1 VSETRTIGAQHS
13 PSYILEAINH
23 ITDQPVPRKWMCFF
37 CVAIGT
43 FIAYLDSSI
52 VNIALPS
59 LSRYFEADLSVIEWI
74 VTSYLLMITGLVVIF
89 GRAADIHG
97 RKKLYIFGFVI
108 FTISSALCGA
118 APNVWSLVAFR
129 CLQGVG
135 AASLLAN
142 GTAIVTEVF
151 PQKERG
157 RALGMMASVLAA
169 SAIIGPLL
177 GGFLADNVGWR
188 SIFYVNIPIG
198 IAGVFLAVKEL
209 PTTTTRGTGERF
221 DIGGAITLLGSLSCF
236 LFLINTLSRSD
247 WQITT
252 VVGLAIGMMA
262 LTAAFFTIE
271 TRVKQPLLDL
281 SLFRR
286 RAFSAATAS
295 SYLSFWAMASVSFL
309 LPFYLDRGLGLNRT
323 RSGYI
328 MAPIPIVLV
337 IFAPLGGY
345 LSDRLG
351 ARLISTTG
359 AVINCFGLLC
369 LSTLTTATTPLGVIL
384 RMLPFGIGMGLF
396 QPPNNSA
403 IMGAVPTS
411 RLGIASGMI
420 SAIKNLGSMSGVAVT
435 SLCFTVAQAAAL
447 KQMQTHGLEETLADQ
462 QSFVA
467 AVSAMYLLSA
477 GICSLAVVMSLVRG
491 NKPRGEFEQDV
502 AVEDPK
508 ANVAATP

>member
-1 VSETRTIGAQHS
+1 MEASTHS
-13 PSYILEAINH
+13 N
-23 ITDQPVPRKWMCFF
+23 DQRAPRKWICFF

-52 VNIALPS
+52 VNITLPT
-59 LSRYFEADLSVIEWI
+59 LSRYFQADLSTIEWI
-74 VTSYLLMITGLVVIF
+74 VTSYLLMLTGLVVIF

-97 RKKLYIFGFVI
+97 RKRLYIFGFIV

-118 APNVWSLVAFR
+118 APNVWLLVAFR
-129 CLQGVG
+129 CLQGIG

-151 PQKERG
+151 PPSERG

-198 IAGVFLAVKEL
+198 IAGVRLAVKEL
-209 PTTTTRGTGERF
+209 PSSTTSASGERF
-221 DIGGAITLLGSLSCF
+221 DFGGAITLLGSLSCF
-236 LFLINTLSRSD
+236 LFLINTLSRND
-247 WQITT
+247 WRTDIVTALAVGMVVLT
-252 VVGLAIGMMA
+252 VVFLM
-262 LTAAFFTIE
+262 IE
-271 TRVKQPLLDL
+271 ARVEQPLLDI

-286 RAFSAATAS
+286 RAFTAATAS

-309 LPFYLDRGLGLNRT
+309 LPFYLDRGLGLSRT

-328 MAPIPIVLV
+328 MAPIPVVLV
-337 IFAPLGGY
+337 LSAPLGGY
-345 LSDRLG
+345 LSDKVG
-351 ARLISTTG
+351 ARLISTIG

-369 LSTLTTATTPLGVIL
+369 LSTLTAHTTPAGVIL
-384 RMLPFGIGMGLF
+384 RLVPFGVGLGLF

-403 IMGAVPTS
+403 IMGAVPAS
-411 RLGIASGMI
+411 RIGIASGMI

-435 SLCFTVAQAAAL
+435 SLFFTVARLSTL
-447 KQMQTHGLEETLADQ
+447 KQMQDQGTEAALADQ
-462 QSFVA
+462 QSFIAGVRE
-467 AVSAMYLLSA
+467 MYILSA
-477 GICSLAVVMSLVRG
+477 AICSLAVVMSLVRG
-491 NKPRGEFEQDV
+491 QHQKDKEGMIS
-502 AVEDPK
+502 VEK
-508 ANVAATP
+508 AEPTAERIDSLI